1 MRTYIA
7 PLGFDSRRVVRP
19 VLSEGLGDEDDVVLL
34 QPSNNS
40 DRGNDAYQEVED
52 VLTQVVPDLSLHT
65 EYLPYTDFVESV
77 LYCIDLIRSASGEAI
92 VILGGGARELL
103 FPLVVATFSSEKHI
117 DTVLQVGDIDN
128 SVRRLPEINLRG
140 KATDAET
147 KLLSEL
153 LTLNK
158 HLSITDIASEFDKS
172 KSTIARHVTSL
183 AEEGFVKTES
193 DGRAKTVM
201 VTDCGR
207 IYISSL
213 DSNRLEML

>member
-19 VLSEGLGDEDDVVLL
+19 VLSEGLDDEDEVVLL
-34 QPSNNS
+34 QPSNSS
-40 DRGNDAYQEVED
+40 DRADDAYQEVAD

-65 EYLPYTDFVESV
+65 EHLPYTDFVESV
-77 LYCIDLIRSASGEAI
+77 LYCIDLIRSTDGETI

-103 FPLVVATFSSEKHI
+103 FPLVVATFSSEKFI
-117 DTVLQVGDIDN
+117 NTILQVGDIDN

-153 LTLNK
+153 LTLNTP
-158 HLSITDIASEFDKS
+158 LSITDIASELNKS
-172 KSTIARHVTSL
+172 KSTIARHVNSL
-183 AEEGFVKTES
+183 SEEGFVKTES
-193 DGRAKTVM
+193 DGRVKTVM

-207 IYISSL
+207 IYIQGLDPTQLESL
-213 DSNRLEML
+213 